1 MRAERKCDLRLRRG
15 RGGCGWWFGLG
26 MLRNYVKENSVGR
39 EKSGQKGK
47 RLGSEERKQPYCFE
61 SALPT

>member
-1 MRAERKCDLRLRRG
+1 MASKVPERSKQH
-15 RGGCGWWFGLG
+15 GWWFGLG

-47 RLGSEERKQPYCFE
+47 RLGSEERKQPYCLE